1 MSGNNI
7 VYVAP
12 DEKSKIYRKLKT
24 ASLHGV
30 HLSKAFISA
39 AAQGVCLLLARLL
52 ALFTL
57 LTQSWITS
65 LTSHSRQTEVL
76 HQSLI
81 PFLCFQLEF
90 ACVCSRLAY
99 ARIINTAH
107 GAFTLTLLSEIL
119 CFR

>member
-39 AAQGVCLLLARLL
+39 AAQGVCLLLAL
-52 ALFTL
+52 A
-57 LTQSWITS
+57 
-65 LTSHSRQTEVL
+65 
-76 HQSLI
+76 
-81 PFLCFQLEF
+81 CFIY
-90 ACVCSRLAY
+90 SAY
-99 ARIINTAH
+99 AIVDYFTYFTFTAN
-107 GAFTLTLLSEIL
+107 
-119 CFR
+119 